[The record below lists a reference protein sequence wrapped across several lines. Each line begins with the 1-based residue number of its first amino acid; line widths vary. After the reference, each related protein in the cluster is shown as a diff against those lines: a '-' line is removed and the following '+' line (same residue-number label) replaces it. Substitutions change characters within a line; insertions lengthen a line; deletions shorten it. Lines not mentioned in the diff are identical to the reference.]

1 MISVDSSEFAQTLV
15 GKRIVSVET
24 ATGRMA
30 LSDGTTL
37 VFETEATEC
46 CTYLAL
52 VALHTTESIIM
63 AVAVD
68 DDEDRD
74 ATGYYKAWIHV
85 VTEAGELNIA
95 EAEGD
100 AGNGYYLHGWV
111 LGVEIIPPQ
120 VGWMSAKR
128 AEA

>member
-52 VALHTTESIIM
+52 SALHTTESIIM

-68 DDEDRD
+68 DDDDGE
-74 ATGYYKAWIHV
+74 GSYKAWIHV

-100 AGNGYYLHGWV
+100 AGNGYYLHGWA
-111 LGVEIIPPQ
+111 LGVEVIPPQ
-120 VGWMSAKR
+120 VGWVSAKR